1 MLLYTN
7 VTHCRM
13 HAPETLW
20 NQSGQRACRKARKG
34 LSNVRTTPSN
44 DMMAVARK
52 GAQAGR
58 MVPVATTGPV
68 GWPVGEPP
76 GGSTDTASTAL
87 LSICARICGDKVIDA
102 G

>member
-7 VTHCRM
+7 VTRCRM
-13 HAPETLW
+13 HAPETSW
-20 NQSGQRACRKARKG
+20 NRSGEGTCGKATKG

-44 DMMAVARK
+44 DTMAQARQS
-52 GAQAGR
+52 AQAGR
-58 MVPVATTGPV
+58 MAPVATTGPV
-68 GWPVGEPP
+68 GCPVGEPP

-87 LSICARICGDKVIDA
+87 LSICARICGDRVIDA